1 MRHSVERALKELD
14 HAKASP
20 ALLSLFEELCRSGLG
35 FAAMDFGYAFD
46 SLVWDANLHTLGPDS
61 SERVAAVIADAIRAD
76 IVPTRYYTDAEILV
90 DLPEEQDF
98 AIFGG
103 YIDQK
108 NLLSRVGSLLQDFNV
123 SMQTPSL

>member
-1 MRHSVERALKELD
+1 M
-14 HAKASP
+14 
-20 ALLSLFEELCRSGLG
+20 
-35 FAAMDFGYAFD
+35 
-46 SLVWDANLHTLGPDS
+46 GPDS

-76 IVPTRYYTDAEILV
+76 IVPARYYTDAEILV

-108 NLLSRVGSLLQDFNV
+108 NLLLRVGSLLQDYNV